1 MQKIVPLSPSWFPRV
16 SRICKEKLRY
26 NVVSLS
32 VSWEQR
38 RSHTCLVFRAQFL
51 LAPKTEQTKRL
62 KMFLKVLILKAE
74 KNKMKRET
82 QIYFLGSANKNV
94 YGMYI

>member
-1 MQKIVPLSPSWFPRV
+1 MQRIALLSPSWLPRV

-32 VSWEQR
+32 VTGEQR
-38 RSHTCLVFRAQFL
+38 RAHTCLVFRAQFL

-62 KMFLKVLILKAE
+62 LMFLKVLILKAE
-74 KNKMKRET
+74 KRNEKRDPDLL
-82 QIYFLGSANKNV
+82 FGKC
-94 YGMYI
+94 